1 MRIPLQMKRY
11 QNLGLCFRSR
21 LRLGTAHLLKGS
33 KQGRGKA
40 EEVQGEAKW
49 AIFLRNLLVGEGDR
63 GKRTLNITDTVEI
76 YLHFINT

>member
-1 MRIPLQMKRY
+1 MRTPLQMKRY

-21 LRLGTAHLLKGS
+21 RRLGTAHLLKGS

-40 EEVQGEAKW
+40 EGVQGEEKR

-63 GKRTLNITDTVEI
+63 GKRTPNVTDTVEI
-76 YLHFINT
+76 CLNK

>member
-1 MRIPLQMKRY
+1 MLTPLQMKRY
-11 QNLGLCFRSR
+11 QNLGLCFRSL

-49 AIFLRNLLVGEGDR
+49 AIFLRNLLVGEGER
-63 GKRTLNITDTVEI
+63 GKRSLRTLNVTDTVEI
-76 YLHFINT
+76 

>member
-1 MRIPLQMKRY
+1 MLTPLQMKRY

-49 AIFLRNLLVGEGDR
+49 AIFLRNLLVGEGER
-63 GKRTLNITDTVEI
+63 GKRSLRTLNVTDTVEI
-76 YLHFINT
+76 